1 MNNIIDIYALLIVIS
16 ALSLLG
22 IVVVVAKAIIIG
34 VSVKKYN
41 TVSEYKAK
49 VRFYSIGKGVKRANS
64 MSHEEILAKLMY
76 MIKRNS
82 KGRGY
87 YDYYLLLIYFPSVL
101 FFSWKYPVYY
111 YMKQLDMPNLVFYV
125 PFQELISVLLT
136 TITLFLGVA
145 IKAASYEANLLYK
158 QYLQLSSLDQEH
170 SNESTMKK

>member
-1 MNNIIDIYALLIVIS
+1 MNNIIVIYALLIVIS

-34 VSVKKYN
+34 VGVKKYN

-101 FFSWKYPVYY
+101 FFSWKYPLWEPQKIAFPHRRQVEPN
-111 YMKQLDMPNLVFYV
+111 QLPRQRRIYRSH
-125 PFQELISVLLT
+125 I
-136 TITLFLGVA
+136 
-145 IKAASYEANLLYK
+145 
-158 QYLQLSSLDQEH
+158 QYPGCFRG
-170 SNESTMKK
+170 T